1 MFNNKYKLIG
11 FNNASEVMASVMVRG
26 TGKVMNMSAKE
37 LISSEVADDLNR
49 NELIEVCKKAYSKT
63 SFEGAYEL
71 EDRHE
76 SYWVSYSF
84 LVLCL
89 CSLYTLSNITGIKP
103 VEIFNTGLIV
113 PAGII
118 LYPISFIFV
127 DILNEY
133 FGLKLARKAIRQTT
147 LVNAGILALLYLSTT
162 IPSIGP
168 WQAMDEH
175 YTSIV
180 TSMTSVLLASLSA
193 YFISEN
199 INAYV
204 LYKIKIA
211 TQSRWLAIRVIASTS
226 IASVVDS
233 ALFIS
238 IAFFNVVPNDVLLVM
253 FFSQVT
259 IKILYALFS
268 VAPIYYARKLF
279 SRLINVKE
287 LNNNDNL
294 R

>member
-1 MFNNKYKLIG
+1 
-11 FNNASEVMASVMVRG
+11 MASVMIRG
-26 TGKVMNMSAKE
+26 TGKVVNMPAKD

-49 NELIEVCKKAYSKT
+49 NELVEVCKKVYSKS

-76 SYWVSYSF
+76 SYWMSYSF

-89 CSLYTLSNITGIKP
+89 CSLFTLSNITGIKP

-113 PAGII
+113 PAAIF

-133 FGLKLARKAIRQTT
+133 FGLKLARKAIIQSTV
-147 LVNAGILALLYLSTT
+147 VNAGILVLLYLSTT

-168 WQAMDEH
+168 WQAMDEQ
-175 YTSIV
+175 YTSLV
-180 TSMTSVLLASLSA
+180 TSMTSVFLASLSS

-204 LYKIKIA
+204 LNKIKIA

-238 IAFFNVVPNDVLLVM
+238 IAFFNVLPNDVLFVM
-253 FFSQVT
+253 FLSQVT

-268 VAPIYYARKLF
+268 VAPIYFARKLF

-294 R
+294 

>member
-1 MFNNKYKLIG
+1 MFNKKYKLIG
-11 FNNASEVMASVMVRG
+11 FNGAPEMMASVMIRG
-26 TGKVMNMSAKE
+26 TGKVVNMPAKD

-49 NELIEVCKKAYSKT
+49 NELVEVCKKVYSKS

-76 SYWVSYSF
+76 SYWMSYSF

-89 CSLYTLSNITGIKP
+89 CSLFTLSNITGIKP

-113 PAGII
+113 PAAIF

-133 FGLKLARKAIRQTT
+133 FGLKLARKAIIQSTV
-147 LVNAGILALLYLSTT
+147 VNAGILVLLYLSTT

-168 WQAMDEH
+168 WQAMDEQ
-175 YTSIV
+175 YTSLV
-180 TSMTSVLLASLSA
+180 SSMTSVFLASLSS

-204 LYKIKIA
+204 LNKIKIA

-238 IAFFNVVPNDVLLVM
+238 IAFFNVLPNDVLFVM
-253 FFSQVT
+253 FLSQVT

-268 VAPIYYARKLF
+268 VAPIYFARKLF

-294 R
+294 

>member
-1 MFNNKYKLIG
+1 M
-11 FNNASEVMASVMVRG
+11 MASVMIRG
-26 TGKVMNMSAKE
+26 TGKVVNMPAKD

-49 NELIEVCKKAYSKT
+49 NELVEVCKKVYSKS

-76 SYWVSYSF
+76 SYWMSYSF

-89 CSLYTLSNITGIKP
+89 CSLFTLSNITGIKP

-113 PAGII
+113 PAAIF

-133 FGLKLARKAIRQTT
+133 FGLKLARKAIIQSTV
-147 LVNAGILALLYLSTT
+147 VNAGILVLLYLSTT

-168 WQAMDEH
+168 WQAMDEQ
-175 YTSIV
+175 YTSLV
-180 TSMTSVLLASLSA
+180 TSMTSVFLASLSS

-204 LYKIKIA
+204 LNKIKIA

-238 IAFFNVVPNDVLLVM
+238 IAFFNVLPNDVLFVM
-253 FFSQVT
+253 FLSQVT

-268 VAPIYYARKLF
+268 VAPIYFARKLF

-287 LNNNDNL
+287 LNNNDIL
-294 R
+294 

>member
-1 MFNNKYKLIG
+1 MFNKKYKLIG
-11 FNNASEVMASVMVRG
+11 FNGAPEMMASVMIRG
-26 TGKVMNMSAKE
+26 TGKVVNMPAKD

-49 NELIEVCKKAYSKT
+49 NELVEVCKKVYSKS

-76 SYWVSYSF
+76 SYWMSYSF

-89 CSLYTLSNITGIKP
+89 CSLFTLSNITGIKP

-113 PAGII
+113 PAAIF

-133 FGLKLARKAIRQTT
+133 FGLKLARKAIIQSTV
-147 LVNAGILALLYLSTT
+147 VNAGILVLLYLSTT
-162 IPSIGP
+162 IPSIDP
-168 WQAMDEH
+168 WQAMDEQ
-175 YTSIV
+175 YTSLV
-180 TSMTSVLLASLSA
+180 TSMTSVFLASLSS

-204 LYKIKIA
+204 LNKIKIA

-238 IAFFNVVPNDVLLVM
+238 IAFFNVLPNDVLFVM
-253 FFSQVT
+253 FLSQVT

-268 VAPIYYARKLF
+268 VAPIYFARKLF
-279 SRLINVKE
+279 SRIINVKE

-294 R
+294 

>member
-1 MFNNKYKLIG
+1 MFNKKYKLIG
-11 FNNASEVMASVMVRG
+11 FNGAPEMMASVMIRG
-26 TGKVMNMSAKE
+26 TGKVVNMPAKD

-49 NELIEVCKKAYSKT
+49 NELVEVCKKVYSKS

-76 SYWVSYSF
+76 SYWMSYSF

-89 CSLYTLSNITGIKP
+89 CSLFTLSNITGIKP

-113 PAGII
+113 PAAIF

-133 FGLKLARKAIRQTT
+133 FGLKLARKAIIQSTV
-147 LVNAGILALLYLSTT
+147 VNAGILVLLYLSTT

-168 WQAMDEH
+168 WQAMDEQ
-175 YTSIV
+175 YTSLV
-180 TSMTSVLLASLSA
+180 TSMTSVFLASLSS

-204 LYKIKIA
+204 LNKIKIA

>member
-1 MFNNKYKLIG
+1 MFNKKYKLIG
-11 FNNASEVMASVMVRG
+11 FNGAPEMMASVMIRG
-26 TGKVMNMSAKE
+26 TGKVVNMPAKD

-49 NELIEVCKKAYSKT
+49 NELVEVCKKVYSKS

-76 SYWVSYSF
+76 SYWMSYSF

-89 CSLYTLSNITGIKP
+89 CSLFTLSNITGIKP

-113 PAGII
+113 PAAIF

-133 FGLKLARKAIRQTT
+133 FGLKLARKAIIQSTV
-147 LVNAGILALLYLSTT
+147 VNAGILVLLYLSTT

-168 WQAMDEH
+168 WQAMDEQ
-175 YTSIV
+175 YTSLV
-180 TSMTSVLLASLSA
+180 TSMTSVFLASLSS

-204 LYKIKIA
+204 LNKIKIA

-238 IAFFNVVPNDVLLVM
+238 IAFFNVLPNDVLFVM
-253 FFSQVT
+253 FLSQVS

-268 VAPIYYARKLF
+268 VAPIYFARKLF

-294 R
+294 

>member
-1 MFNNKYKLIG
+1 MFNKKYKLIG
-11 FNNASEVMASVMVRG
+11 FNDASEIMASVMVRG
-26 TGKVMNMSAKE
+26 TGKVMNMPAKE

-49 NELIEVCKKAYSKT
+49 NELIEVCKKAYSKS

-76 SYWVSYSF
+76 SYWMNYSF

-89 CSLYTLSNITGIKP
+89 CSLFTLSNITGIKP

-113 PAGII
+113 PAAIL

-133 FGLKLARKAIRQTT
+133 FGLKLARKAIRQST

-168 WQAMDEH
+168 WQAMDEQ
-175 YTSIV
+175 YTSLV
-180 TSMTSVLLASLSA
+180 TNMTSVFLASLSA

-204 LYKIKIA
+204 LNKIKIA

-238 IAFFNVVPNDVLLVM
+238 IAFFNVLPNDVLLVM

-268 VAPIYYARKLF
+268 VVPIYFSRKLF

>member
-1 MFNNKYKLIG
+1 MFNKKYKLIG
-11 FNNASEVMASVMVRG
+11 FNGAPEMMASVMIRG
-26 TGKVMNMSAKE
+26 TGKVVNMPAKD

-49 NELIEVCKKAYSKT
+49 NELVEVCKKVYSKS

-76 SYWVSYSF
+76 SYWMSYSF

-89 CSLYTLSNITGIKP
+89 CSLFTLSNITGIKP

-113 PAGII
+113 PAAIF

-133 FGLKLARKAIRQTT
+133 FGLKLARKAIIQSTV
-147 LVNAGILALLYLSTT
+147 VNAGILVLLYISTT

-168 WQAMDEH
+168 WQAMDEQ
-175 YTSIV
+175 YTSLV
-180 TSMTSVLLASLSA
+180 TSMTSVFLASLSS

-204 LYKIKIA
+204 LNKIKIA

-238 IAFFNVVPNDVLLVM
+238 IAFFNVLPNDVLFVM
-253 FFSQVT
+253 FLSQVT

-268 VAPIYYARKLF
+268 VAPIYFARKLF

-294 R
+294 

>member
-1 MFNNKYKLIG
+1 
-11 FNNASEVMASVMVRG
+11 MASVMIRG
-26 TGKVMNMSAKE
+26 TGKVVNMPAKD

-49 NELIEVCKKAYSKT
+49 NELVEVCKKVYSKS

-76 SYWVSYSF
+76 SYWMSYSF

-89 CSLYTLSNITGIKP
+89 CSLFTLSNITGIKP

-113 PAGII
+113 PAAIF

-133 FGLKLARKAIRQTT
+133 FGLKLARKAIIQSTV
-147 LVNAGILALLYLSTT
+147 VNAGILVLLYLSTT

-168 WQAMDEH
+168 WQAMDEQ
-175 YTSIV
+175 YTSLV
-180 TSMTSVLLASLSA
+180 TSMTSVFLASLSS

-204 LYKIKIA
+204 LNKIKIA

-238 IAFFNVVPNDVLLVM
+238 IAFFNVLPNDVLFVM
-253 FFSQVT
+253 FLSQVS

-268 VAPIYYARKLF
+268 VAPIYFARKLF

-294 R
+294 

>member
-1 MFNNKYKLIG
+1 MFNKKYKLIG
-11 FNNASEVMASVMVRG
+11 FNGAPEMMASVMIRG
-26 TGKVMNMSAKE
+26 TGKVVNMPAKD

-49 NELIEVCKKAYSKT
+49 NELVEVCKKVYSK
-63 SFEGAYEL
+63 SGFEGAYEL

-76 SYWVSYSF
+76 SYWMSYSF

-89 CSLYTLSNITGIKP
+89 CSLFTLSNITGIKP

-113 PAGII
+113 PAAIF

-133 FGLKLARKAIRQTT
+133 FGLKLARKAIIQSTV
-147 LVNAGILALLYLSTT
+147 VNAGILVLLYLSTT

-168 WQAMDEH
+168 WQAMDEQ
-175 YTSIV
+175 YTSLV
-180 TSMTSVLLASLSA
+180 TSMTSVFLASLSS

-204 LYKIKIA
+204 LNKIKIA

-238 IAFFNVVPNDVLLVM
+238 IAFFNVLPNDVLFVM
-253 FFSQVT
+253 FLSQVA

-268 VAPIYYARKLF
+268 VAPIYFARKLF

-287 LNNNDNL
+287 LNTNDNL
-294 R
+294 

>member
-1 MFNNKYKLIG
+1 MFNKKYKLIG
-11 FNNASEVMASVMVRG
+11 FNGAPEMMASVMIRG
-26 TGKVMNMSAKE
+26 TGKVVNMPAKD

-49 NELIEVCKKAYSKT
+49 NELVEVCKKVYSRS

-76 SYWVSYSF
+76 SYWMSYSF

-89 CSLYTLSNITGIKP
+89 CSLFTLSNITGIKP

-113 PAGII
+113 PAAIF

-133 FGLKLARKAIRQTT
+133 FGLKLARKAIIQSTV
-147 LVNAGILALLYLSTT
+147 VNAGILVLLYLSTT

-168 WQAMDEH
+168 WQAMDEQ
-175 YTSIV
+175 YTSLV
-180 TSMTSVLLASLSA
+180 TSMTSVFLASLSS

-204 LYKIKIA
+204 LNKIKIA

-238 IAFFNVVPNDVLLVM
+238 IAFFNVLPNDVLFVM
-253 FFSQVT
+253 FLSQVT

-268 VAPIYYARKLF
+268 VAPIYFARKLF

-294 R
+294 

>member
-1 MFNNKYKLIG
+1 MFNKKYKLIG
-11 FNNASEVMASVMVRG
+11 FNDASEIMASVMVRG
-26 TGKVMNMSAKE
+26 TGKVMNMPAKE

-49 NELIEVCKKAYSKT
+49 NELIEVCKKAYSKS

-76 SYWVSYSF
+76 SYWMNYSF

-89 CSLYTLSNITGIKP
+89 CSLFTLSNITGIKP

-113 PAGII
+113 PAAIL

-133 FGLKLARKAIRQTT
+133 FGLKLARKAIRQST

-168 WQAMDEH
+168 WQAMDEQ
-175 YTSIV
+175 YTSLV
-180 TSMTSVLLASLSA
+180 TNMTSVFLASLSA

-204 LYKIKIA
+204 LNKIKIA

-238 IAFFNVVPNDVLLVM
+238 IAFFNVLPNDVLLVM

-268 VAPIYYARKLF
+268 VAPIYFSRKLF

>member
-1 MFNNKYKLIG
+1 MFNKKYKLIG
-11 FNNASEVMASVMVRG
+11 FNGAPEMMASVMIRG
-26 TGKVMNMSAKE
+26 TGKVVNMPAKD

-49 NELIEVCKKAYSKT
+49 NELVEVCKKVYSKS

-76 SYWVSYSF
+76 SYWMSYSF

-89 CSLYTLSNITGIKP
+89 CSLFTLSNITGIKP

-113 PAGII
+113 PAAIF

-133 FGLKLARKAIRQTT
+133 FGLKLARKAIIQSTV
-147 LVNAGILALLYLSTT
+147 VNAGILVLLYLSTT

-168 WQAMDEH
+168 WQAMDEQ
-175 YTSIV
+175 YTSLV
-180 TSMTSVLLASLSA
+180 TSMTSVFLASLSS

-204 LYKIKIA
+204 LNKIKIA

-238 IAFFNVVPNDVLLVM
+238 IAFFNVLPNDVLFVM
-253 FFSQVT
+253 FLSQVT

-268 VAPIYYARKLF
+268 VAPIYFARKLF

-294 R
+294 

>member
-1 MFNNKYKLIG
+1 MFNKKYKLIG
-11 FNNASEVMASVMVRG
+11 FNGAPEMMASVMIRG
-26 TGKVMNMSAKE
+26 TGKVVNMPAKD

-49 NELIEVCKKAYSKT
+49 NELVEVCKKVYSKS

-76 SYWVSYSF
+76 SYWMSYSF

-89 CSLYTLSNITGIKP
+89 CSLFTLSNITGIKP

-113 PAGII
+113 PAAIF

-133 FGLKLARKAIRQTT
+133 FGLKLARKAIIQSTV
-147 LVNAGILALLYLSTT
+147 VNAGILVLLYLSTT

-168 WQAMDEH
+168 WQAMDEQ
-175 YTSIV
+175 YTSLV
-180 TSMTSVLLASLSA
+180 TSMTSVFLASLSS

-204 LYKIKIA
+204 LNKIKIA

-238 IAFFNVVPNDVLLVM
+238 IAFFNVLPNDVLFVM
-253 FFSQVT
+253 FLSQVT

-268 VAPIYYARKLF
+268 VAPIYFARKLF

>member
-1 MFNNKYKLIG
+1 MFNKKYKLIG
-11 FNNASEVMASVMVRG
+11 FNGAPEMMASVMIRG
-26 TGKVMNMSAKE
+26 TGKVVNMPAKD

-49 NELIEVCKKAYSKT
+49 NELVEVCKKVYSKS

-76 SYWVSYSF
+76 SYWMSYSF

-89 CSLYTLSNITGIKP
+89 CSLFTLSNITGIKP

-113 PAGII
+113 PAAIF

-133 FGLKLARKAIRQTT
+133 FGLKLARKAIIQSTV
-147 LVNAGILALLYLSTT
+147 VNAGILVLLYLSTT

-168 WQAMDEH
+168 WQAMDEQ
-175 YTSIV
+175 YTSLV
-180 TSMTSVLLASLSA
+180 TSMTSVFLASLSS

-204 LYKIKIA
+204 LNKIKIA

-238 IAFFNVVPNDVLLVM
+238 IAFF
-253 FFSQVT
+253 
-259 IKILYALFS
+259 
-268 VAPIYYARKLF
+268 
-279 SRLINVKE
+279 
-287 LNNNDNL
+287 
-294 R
+294 

>member
-1 MFNNKYKLIG
+1 MFNKKYKLIG
-11 FNNASEVMASVMVRG
+11 FNGAPEMMASVMIRG
-26 TGKVMNMSAKE
+26 TGKVVNMPAKD

-49 NELIEVCKKAYSKT
+49 SELVEVCKKVYSKS

-76 SYWVSYSF
+76 SYWMSYSF

-89 CSLYTLSNITGIKP
+89 CSLFTLSNITGIKP

-113 PAGII
+113 PAAIF

-133 FGLKLARKAIRQTT
+133 FGLKLARKAIIQSTV
-147 LVNAGILALLYLSTT
+147 VNAGILVLLYLSTT

-168 WQAMDEH
+168 WQAMDEQ
-175 YTSIV
+175 YTSLV
-180 TSMTSVLLASLSA
+180 TSMTSVFLASLSS

-204 LYKIKIA
+204 LNKIKIA

-238 IAFFNVVPNDVLLVM
+238 IAFFNVLPNDVLFVM
-253 FFSQVT
+253 FLSQVT

-268 VAPIYYARKLF
+268 VAPIYFARKLF

-294 R
+294 

>member
-1 MFNNKYKLIG
+1 
-11 FNNASEVMASVMVRG
+11 
-26 TGKVMNMSAKE
+26 
-37 LISSEVADDLNR
+37 
-49 NELIEVCKKAYSKT
+49 
-63 SFEGAYEL
+63 
-71 EDRHE
+71 
-76 SYWVSYSF
+76 
-84 LVLCL
+84 
-89 CSLYTLSNITGIKP
+89 LSNITGIKP

-113 PAGII
+113 PAAIF

-133 FGLKLARKAIRQTT
+133 FGLKLARKAIIQSTV
-147 LVNAGILALLYLSTT
+147 VNAGILVLLYLSTT

-168 WQAMDEH
+168 WQAMDEQ
-175 YTSIV
+175 YTSLV
-180 TSMTSVLLASLSA
+180 TSMTSVFLASLSS

-204 LYKIKIA
+204 LNKIKIA

-238 IAFFNVVPNDVLLVM
+238 IAFFNVLPNDVLFVM
-253 FFSQVT
+253 FLSQVT

-268 VAPIYYARKLF
+268 VAPIYFARKLF

-294 R
+294 

>member
-1 MFNNKYKLIG
+1 MFNKKYKLIG
-11 FNNASEVMASVMVRG
+11 FNGAPEMMASVMIRG
-26 TGKVMNMSAKE
+26 TGKVVNMPAKD

-49 NELIEVCKKAYSKT
+49 NELVEVCKKVYSKS

-76 SYWVSYSF
+76 SYWMSYSF

-89 CSLYTLSNITGIKP
+89 CSLFTLSNITGIKP

-113 PAGII
+113 PAAIF

-133 FGLKLARKAIRQTT
+133 FGLKLARKAIIQSTV
-147 LVNAGILALLYLSTT
+147 VNAGILVLLYLSTT

-168 WQAMDEH
+168 WQAMDEQ
-175 YTSIV
+175 YTSLV
-180 TSMTSVLLASLSA
+180 TSMTSVFLASLSS

-204 LYKIKIA
+204 LNKIKIA

-238 IAFFNVVPNDVLLVM
+238 IAFFNVLPNDVLFVM
-253 FFSQVT
+253 FLSQVT

-268 VAPIYYARKLF
+268 VAPIYFARKLF

-287 LNNNDNL
+287 LNNNDIL
-294 R
+294 

>member
-1 MFNNKYKLIG
+1 
-11 FNNASEVMASVMVRG
+11 MASVMIRG
-26 TGKVMNMSAKE
+26 TGKVVNMPAKD

-49 NELIEVCKKAYSKT
+49 NELVEVCKKVYSK
-63 SFEGAYEL
+63 SGFEGAYEL

-76 SYWVSYSF
+76 SYWMSYSF

-89 CSLYTLSNITGIKP
+89 CSLFTLSNITGIKP

-113 PAGII
+113 PAAIF

-133 FGLKLARKAIRQTT
+133 FGLKLARKAIIQSTV
-147 LVNAGILALLYLSTT
+147 VNAGILVLLYLSTT

-168 WQAMDEH
+168 WQAMDEQ
-175 YTSIV
+175 YTSLV
-180 TSMTSVLLASLSA
+180 TSMTSVFLASLSS

-204 LYKIKIA
+204 LNKIKIA

-238 IAFFNVVPNDVLLVM
+238 IAFFNVLPNDVLFVM
-253 FFSQVT
+253 FLSQVA

-268 VAPIYYARKLF
+268 VAPIYFARKLF

-287 LNNNDNL
+287 LNTNDNL
-294 R
+294 

>member
-1 MFNNKYKLIG
+1 
-11 FNNASEVMASVMVRG
+11 MASVMIRG
-26 TGKVMNMSAKE
+26 TGKVVNMPAKD

-49 NELIEVCKKAYSKT
+49 NELVEVCKKVYSKS

-76 SYWVSYSF
+76 SYWMSYSF

-89 CSLYTLSNITGIKP
+89 CSLFTLSNITGIKP

-113 PAGII
+113 PAAIF

-133 FGLKLARKAIRQTT
+133 FGLKLARKAIIQSTV
-147 LVNAGILALLYLSTT
+147 VNAGILVLLYLSTT

-168 WQAMDEH
+168 WQAMDEQ
-175 YTSIV
+175 YTSLV
-180 TSMTSVLLASLSA
+180 TSMTSVFLASLSS

-204 LYKIKIA
+204 LNKIKIA

-238 IAFFNVVPNDVLLVM
+238 IAFFNVLPNDVLFVM
-253 FFSQVT
+253 FLSQVT

-268 VAPIYYARKLF
+268 VAPIYFARKLF

-287 LNNNDNL
+287 LNNNDIL
-294 R
+294 

>member
-1 MFNNKYKLIG
+1 MFNKKYKLIG
-11 FNNASEVMASVMVRG
+11 FNGAPEMMASVMIRG
-26 TGKVMNMSAKE
+26 TGKVVNMPAKD

-49 NELIEVCKKAYSKT
+49 NELVEVCKKVYSKS

-76 SYWVSYSF
+76 SYWMSYSF

-89 CSLYTLSNITGIKP
+89 CSLFTLSNITGIKP

-113 PAGII
+113 PAAIF

-133 FGLKLARKAIRQTT
+133 FGLKLARKAIIQSTV
-147 LVNAGILALLYLSTT
+147 VNAGILVLLYLSTT

-168 WQAMDEH
+168 WQTMDEQ
-175 YTSIV
+175 YTSLV
-180 TSMTSVLLASLSA
+180 TSMTSVFLASLSS

-204 LYKIKIA
+204 LNKIKIA

-238 IAFFNVVPNDVLLVM
+238 IAFFNVLPNDVLFVM
-253 FFSQVT
+253 FLSQVT

-268 VAPIYYARKLF
+268 VAPIYFARKLF

-294 R
+294 